1 MKYLEALR
9 ICQSPVSPLKTQ
21 LAAHTSPESSCPV
34 SPIWSKTEVSWFCH
48 YIMSTLFVS
57 ILNQKGKLHFL
68 DKSEFHL
75 KRFLLGGQI
84 YLLIK
89 LLTDNQCG
97 LQSLFVLLIRIYWCR
112 NLVQMDLCLGNSAQD
127 SSRDS
132 LYNTLRLCLIW
143 TLFEWEKLTYLI
155 QVFTIYLS
163 WNMWKYDFPDEIGKQ
178 DSQNLSTCWRFL
190 LVLHNTTV

>member
-1 MKYLEALR
+1 MKYLEALC
-9 ICQSPVSPLKTQ
+9 ICLSPGSPLKTQ
-21 LAAHTSPESSCPV
+21 LAAAP
-34 SPIWSKTEVSWFCH
+34 CH
-48 YIMSTLFVS
+48 LSGAKLRFRDFV
-57 ILNQKGKLHFL
+57 IILCQLCLICLNQKGKLHFL

-75 KRFLLGGQI
+75 KSCLLGGQI

-89 LLTDNQCG
+89 LIIDNQCG

-190 LVLHNTTV
+190 LDLIPLTV